1 MQNQMTS
8 LRVLLFAGVLLIFL
22 ILDIQF
28 CAHVAAQDKKR
39 PIEGI
44 ADNIFLVEEA
54 YNQEPGVV
62 QHVLTAEYGND
73 KDGRGWAMS
82 FTQEWPVF
90 SQDHQ
95 FSYTIP
101 FSFIHEG
108 GKRQDGIEDL
118 LLNYR
123 YQALEESELSPAFSP
138 RFSLVVPTGSRDR
151 GKGSGVVGYE
161 FQLPFSKTVG
171 DRVAFHLNGGVNY
184 LPHARARLESGR
196 LSPKRSLVSY
206 HLGASTIYALNSFVH
221 LMLEWLGEFEEDIG
235 ENGRA
240 KNLFQSTLSP
250 GVRAAVSNGP
260 DHQAVL
266 GIAAPIGTNRQAQDY
281 GIFLYFSFEHK
292 FLHP

>member
-1 MQNQMTS
+1 
-8 LRVLLFAGVLLIFL
+8 VF
-22 ILDIQF
+22 
-28 CAHVAAQDKKR
+28 
-39 PIEGI
+39 
-44 ADNIFLVEEA
+44 
-54 YNQEPGVV
+54 
-62 QHVLTAEYGND
+62 TAEYGND
-73 KDGRGWAMS
+73 KNAHGWAMS

-108 GKRQDGIEDL
+108 GSRQDGIEDV

-123 YQALEESELSPAFSP
+123 YQALEDNELSPAFAP
-138 RFSLVVPTGSRDR
+138 RFSLVLPTGSRDR

-171 DRVAFHLNGGVNY
+171 DRVAFHLNAGVNY
-184 LPHARARLESGR
+184 LPHARARLDNGR

-206 HLGASTIYALNSFVH
+206 RLGGSTIYALSSYVH
-221 LMLEWLGEFEEDIG
+221 LMLEWIGEFEETIV

-240 KNLFQSTLSP
+240 KSVFQSTLSP
-250 GVRAAVSNGP
+250 GIRAAVSNGP

-266 GIAAPIGTNRQAQDY
+266 GIAAPVGTNRPAQDY